1 MEKKQKRNGSGVLCE
16 LLRHEESFVELR
28 TTSLYDIV
36 GFRGRIDSELMDD
49 SRNGI
54 GNEDFPKRKTLQM
67 SEKQIENVP
76 VMIEKV
82 LENELLDERVS
93 KLEAD
98 L

>member
-1 MEKKQKRNGSGVLCE
+1 
-16 LLRHEESFVELR
+16 
-28 TTSLYDIV
+28 
-36 GFRGRIDSELMDD
+36 
-49 SRNGI
+49 
-54 GNEDFPKRKTLQM
+54 M